1 MKSIVKIAKTVE
13 EAINIGLSE
22 LGVERSDVEIEVIE
36 EPVKRLF
43 GLMGTTN
50 AKVKLEVINNPV
62 TVAENFLKSLFE
74 KMNIQ
79 GSFNID
85 RRNNELYINIVDIN
99 SSDKGMII
107 GKRGNTLDSI
117 QYLLS
122 LVVNKSSDKYIRI
135 TLDTGDYRQKR
146 EDTLIDLA
154 KKMAIKCKKSKRPV
168 KLEPMNPYERRI
180 IHSALQNDSGV
191 KTYSE
196 GEDPYRRIVIEN
208 K

>member
-62 TVAENFLKSLFE
+62 TVAENFVKSLFE